1 MNNINTR
8 KYFKVGQKKP
18 QTGCHDQIV
27 MKMECQDEDLRDLEF
42 QLQKKMCLN
51 ENECFFIEEILYT
64 DPSEP
69 EVLLDENICINQD
82 VTFNPQYYLNNENS
96 IIG

>member
-1 MNNINTR
+1 MNSIKSR
-8 KYFKVGQKKP
+8 KYFKVGNRKP
-18 QTGCHDQIV
+18 QSVCHEEIV
-27 MKMECQDEDLRDLEF
+27 IRKDFQEEDLKDLGN

-51 ENECFFIEEILYT
+51 DNECFFIEEVLNT
-64 DPSEP
+64 DPDEP

-96 IIG
+96 IIA